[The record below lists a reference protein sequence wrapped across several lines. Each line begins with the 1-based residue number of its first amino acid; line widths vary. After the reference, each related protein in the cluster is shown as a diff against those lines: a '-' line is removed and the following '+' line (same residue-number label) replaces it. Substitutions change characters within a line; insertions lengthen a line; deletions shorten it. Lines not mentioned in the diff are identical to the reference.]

1 MKNKL
6 IYLLFLSLIFTG
18 CSKKSTRI
26 IETSDNLENSNIS
39 SNVTDNNIS
48 NKVSDDPS
56 FIIENIEENK
66 LSEEDYEQD
75 SKVDDKNL
83 LTSYGSYGASLV
95 DKSREG
101 WEKGYVDYVKFENGY
116 LIFSG
121 ILNYNEEMTGSFGD
135 STFDEGVYKFK
146 LDPNVKIMAKS
157 GLAKPEMMNE
167 EEFINY
173 LEKCR
178 RSGLGFVVNVDNSM
192 AYEVIISS

>member
-26 IETSDNLENSNIS
+26 IETSDNLENSNIVS
-39 SNVTDNNIS
+39 DFSN
-48 NKVSDDPS
+48 NKVSDQSS
-56 FIIENIEENK
+56 FDIEEIKENNISKDDNK
-66 LSEEDYEQD
+66 EKNSNEDE
-75 SKVDDKNL
+75 NL
-83 LTSYGSYGASLV
+83 LTSYGLYGASLV

-178 RSGLGFVVNVDNSM
+178 GSGLGFVVSVDNSM
-192 AYEVIISS
+192 AYEIVISS